1 MNIVIAG
8 AGSVGTHLAKMLS
21 RQEHNIMLI
30 DTDEEKLAELES
42 QLDILSTVASCTS
55 IGALKDA
62 EVDKCD
68 LFIAVNPQEDQNINS
83 AILAKKLGAKRTIAR
98 VNNSEYLETENAEY
112 LRSIGIDSLT
122 VYGVGVP
129 GDSAI
134 IRNRSTVSQVYL
146 PFDVDAASSRFVFRY
161 EQKAFADLD
170 ITDTI
175 TVAYESRPYFHSK
188 DCGAMYVFD
197 IQSIETSHY
206 LIDSV
211 RVLTPTID
219 NTNSENIRIYFRTE
233 EADEE

>member
-1 MNIVIAG
+1 MTTWLRDISAVATALLLFCIVACDNEGCEGNQSSLPLAG
-8 AGSVGTHLAKMLS
+8 FYSSAT
-21 RQEHNIMLI
+21 
-30 DTDEEKLAELES
+30 
-42 QLDILSTVASCTS
+42 
-55 IGALKDA
+55 KDA
-62 EVDKCD
+62 
-68 LFIAVNPQEDQNINS
+68 
-83 AILAKKLGAKRTIAR
+83 
-98 VNNSEYLETENAEY
+98 
-112 LRSIGIDSLT
+112 IGIDSLT

-134 IRNRSTVSQVYL
+134 IHNRSTVTQVYL

>member
-1 MNIVIAG
+1 MGRILRHSIFL
-8 AGSVGTHLAKMLS
+8 LA
-21 RQEHNIMLI
+21 
-30 DTDEEKLAELES
+30 
-42 QLDILSTVASCTS
+42 
-55 IGALKDA
+55 
-62 EVDKCD
+62 
-68 LFIAVNPQEDQNINS
+68 
-83 AILAKKLGAKRTIAR
+83 AILLVGFAACNDEGCEGNTSSMPLAGFYSSQTKKAIT
-98 VNNSEYLETENAEY
+98 
-112 LRSIGIDSLT
+112 IDSLT

-134 IRNRSTVSQVYL
+134 IHNRSTVTQVYL